1 MIPPGT
7 PQITGGLRP
16 PVAPLREDAAK
27 TAAPPA
33 LWLGFTALWLL
44 RGGVRRPDAPTAAP
58 GRMIFMRLTVVGCA
72 GSFPGPDSPASCYL
86 LEADGFRVVI
96 DLGNGSLG
104 ALQKYTSLF
113 DIDAVCLSHLHA
125 DHCVD
130 LYSYS
135 VARSFSPAGP
145 QPAIPVY
152 GPARTAERMSYIH
165 GLDGDDLGLTKRFTF
180 QTLEPGHLVIGP
192 FDVQLAHVNHP
203 VETFA
208 FRFSHGG
215 RSLVYTGDTGETEA
229 VPELAAGAD
238 VFLSEAAFLDG
249 PGLPPDI
256 HLTARQAGT
265 YANRAGTGR
274 LVLTHL
280 VPGNSP
286 DDARAEAASAYQG
299 ALDIAVAGQVID
311 LAG

>member
-1 MIPPGT
+1 
-7 PQITGGLRP
+7 
-16 PVAPLREDAAK
+16 
-27 TAAPPA
+27 
-33 LWLGFTALWLL
+33 
-44 RGGVRRPDAPTAAP
+44 
-58 GRMIFMRLTVVGCA
+58 MRLTVVGCA

-86 LEADGFRVVI
+86 LESDGFRLVI
-96 DLGNGSLG
+96 DFGNGSLG
-104 ALQKYTSLF
+104 ALQKYTGLF
-113 DIDAVCLSHLHA
+113 DVDAVFLSHLHV

-135 VARSFSPAGP
+135 VARAFSPAGP

-180 QTLEPGHLVIGP
+180 ETLAPGRLTVGP
-192 FDVQLAHVNHP
+192 FDVSLAHVNHP

-208 FRFSHGG
+208 FRFTADG

-229 VPELAAGAD
+229 VPELATGAD
-238 VFLSEAAFLDG
+238 VFLSEAAFLEG

-256 HLTARQAGT
+256 HLTARQAGA
-265 YANRAGTGR
+265 YASRAGVGA

-286 DDARAEAASAYQG
+286 DDARAEAASAFPG
-299 ALDIAVAGQVID
+299 ALDVASAGQVID
-311 LAG
+311 LG

>member
-1 MIPPGT
+1 
-7 PQITGGLRP
+7 
-16 PVAPLREDAAK
+16 
-27 TAAPPA
+27 
-33 LWLGFTALWLL
+33 
-44 RGGVRRPDAPTAAP
+44 
-58 GRMIFMRLTVVGCA
+58 MIFMRLTVVGCA
-72 GSFPGPDSPASCYL
+72 GSFPGPDNPASCYL

-104 ALQKYTSLF
+104 ALQKYTGLF

-135 VARSFSPAGP
+135 IARTYSPAGP

-152 GPARTAERMSYIH
+152 GPAGTAERMAYIH
-165 GLDGDDLGLTKRFTF
+165 GPNGDDLGLTKRFTF
-180 QTLEPGHLVIGP
+180 ETLAPGHLAIGP
-192 FDVQLAHVNHP
+192 FDIRLVHVNHP

-215 RSLVYTGDTGETEA
+215 KSLVYTGDTGETEA

-238 VFLSEAAFLDG
+238 VFLSEAAFLEG
-249 PGLPPDI
+249 PDLPPNI
-256 HLTARQAGT
+256 HLTARQAAA
-265 YANRAGTGR
+265 YANRAGVGK

-280 VPGNSP
+280 VPGISP
-286 DDARAEAASAYQG
+286 DDARTEAGSAFHG
-299 ALDIAVAGQVID
+299 NLDMAVAGQVIA
-311 LAG
+311 LAD

>member
-1 MIPPGT
+1 
-7 PQITGGLRP
+7 
-16 PVAPLREDAAK
+16 
-27 TAAPPA
+27 
-33 LWLGFTALWLL
+33 
-44 RGGVRRPDAPTAAP
+44 
-58 GRMIFMRLTVVGCA
+58 
-72 GSFPGPDSPASCYL
+72 
-86 LEADGFRVVI
+86 VVI

-135 VARSFSPAGP
+135 IARTYSPAGP

-180 QTLEPGHLVIGP
+180 KTLEPGRLAIGP
-192 FDVQLAHVNHP
+192 FDVQLAHMNHP

-208 FRFSHGG
+208 FRFSYGG

-238 VFLSEAAFLDG
+238 VFLSEAAFLEG
-249 PGLPPDI
+249 PGLPPNI

-265 YANRAGTGR
+265 YASKAGVGG

-280 VPGNSP
+280 QPWYDSG
-286 DDARAEAASAYQG
+286 DARAEAALTFKG
-299 ALDIAVAGQVID
+299 DLDVAVAGQVIS
-311 LAG
+311 LAD

>member
-1 MIPPGT
+1 
-7 PQITGGLRP
+7 
-16 PVAPLREDAAK
+16 
-27 TAAPPA
+27 
-33 LWLGFTALWLL
+33 
-44 RGGVRRPDAPTAAP
+44 
-58 GRMIFMRLTVVGCA
+58 MRLTVVGCA

-104 ALQKYTSLF
+104 ALQKYAGLF

-135 VARSFSPAGP
+135 IARTFSPAGP
-145 QPAIPVY
+145 QPTIPVY
-152 GPARTAERMSYIH
+152 GPARTAERMAYIH
-165 GLDGDDLGLTKRFTF
+165 GLNGDDLGLTKRFTF
-180 QTLEPGHLVIGP
+180 NTLEPGHLTLGP
-192 FDVQLAHVNHP
+192 FDISLAHMNHP

-215 RSLVYTGDTGETEA
+215 KSLVYTGDTGETEA

-238 VFLSEAAFLDG
+238 VFLSEAAFLEG
-249 PGLPPDI
+249 PGLPPNI
-256 HLTARQAGT
+256 HLTARQAAA
-265 YANRAGTGR
+265 YANRAGVGK

-280 VPGNSP
+280 VPGVSP
-286 DDARAEAASAYQG
+286 DDARTEAAAAFG
-299 ALDIAVAGQVID
+299 GNLDLAVAGQVIN
-311 LAG
+311 LAD

>member
-1 MIPPGT
+1 
-7 PQITGGLRP
+7 L
-16 PVAPLREDAAK
+16 
-27 TAAPPA
+27 
-33 LWLGFTALWLL
+33 
-44 RGGVRRPDAPTAAP
+44 
-58 GRMIFMRLTVVGCA
+58 
-72 GSFPGPDSPASCYL
+72 
-86 LEADGFRVVI
+86 VI
-96 DLGNGSLG
+96 DLGNGSVG

-135 VARSFSPAGP
+135 IARTYSPAGP

-152 GPARTAERMSYIH
+152 GPAGTAERMAQIH
-165 GLDGDDLGLTKRFTF
+165 GPNGDDLGLTRRFTF
-180 QTLEPGHLVIGP
+180 ETLAPGHLAIGP

-229 VPELAAGAD
+229 VPALAAGAD
-238 VFLSEAAFLDG
+238 VFLSEAAFLEG
-249 PGLPPDI
+249 PDLPPNI
-256 HLTARQAGT
+256 HLTARQAAA
-265 YANRAGTGR
+265 YANRAGVGK

-280 VPGNSP
+280 VPGISP
-286 DDARAEAASAYQG
+286 DDARTEAESAFG
-299 ALDIAVAGQVID
+299 GELDMAFAGQVIE
-311 LAG
+311 LAD